1 MKIIKFQKKN
11 KFFFKFIKLQQ
22 SSDDDDSTF
31 RKNHLS
37 GIRPIRLTHPIA
49 KPLESSITID
59 DTHRFFFLE
68 NSCLN

>member
-1 MKIIKFQKKN
+1 MEFIITIGRLQKSLISI
-11 KFFFKFIKLQQ
+11 FIILLLTSTIVYTQ

-59 DTHRFFFLE
+59 DTH
-68 NSCLN
+68 